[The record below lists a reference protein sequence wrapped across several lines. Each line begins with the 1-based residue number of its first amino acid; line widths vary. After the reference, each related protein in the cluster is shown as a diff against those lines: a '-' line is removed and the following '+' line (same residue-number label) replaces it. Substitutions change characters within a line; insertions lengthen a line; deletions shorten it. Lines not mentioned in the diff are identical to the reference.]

1 MKKKSREKQKNYVK
15 SFSGGY
21 KLKKTF
27 SIMIL
32 LLIVLSVNYVKDT
45 IIESVDDS
53 PQKVGRFFDKE
64 GIYETAHEK
73 YGVYSMGVDQKDKL
87 LLVSLNVSNY
97 VYKEDVEKYFE
108 QQLFIHGLK
117 EYSIEVYFYEN
128 GNR

>member
-1 MKKKSREKQKNYVK
+1 M
-15 SFSGGY
+15 
-21 KLKKTF
+21 KKTF
-27 SIMIL
+27 SIIIL
-32 LLIVLSVNYVKDT
+32 LLIVLSVHHFKDT

-53 PQKVGRFFDKE
+53 PQKVERFFKKE
-64 GIYETAHEK
+64 EIYETAHEK

-87 LLVSLNVSNY
+87 LLVSLNVSNH
-97 VYKEDVEKYFE
+97 VYKEDVEKYFA